1 MILVV
6 LVVQVVV
13 VVVVVVVSN
22 YHNYLSA
29 LGWTWSQNLERNWER
44 EDSED
49 RINSL
54 TSQVITVTKHISPVF
69 TKYFWSQIFYYSA

>member
-1 MILVV
+1 MQLVN
-6 LVVQVVV
+6 L
-13 VVVVVVVSN
+13 SDFIFSGN

-29 LGWTWSQNLERNWER
+29 PGWTWSQNIERNWER

-49 RINSL
+49 SINSL

-69 TKYFWSQIFYYSA
+69 TKYFWSEIFYYSLGGG